1 VSQYIGAVDEENLF
15 PRIARKKT
23 WVVAY
28 RHNYQVHRMDL
39 LEPAY
44 ELLSALASGR
54 TIGEAIMAVL
64 TLKWRPAVKQSQLF
78 EWFRDWM
85 AEGLFQAVELA
96 DAKAIA
102 AS

>member
-1 VSQYIGAVDEENLF
+1 VDGENGF
-15 PRIARKKT
+15 PRIAAKKS

-28 RHNYQVHRMDL
+28 RRNYQVHRIDL
-39 LEPAY
+39 TEAAY

-54 TIGEAIMAVL
+54 TLGKAIVGVL
-64 TLKWRPAVKQSQLF
+64 TRKRGKAVKQSQLF

-85 AEGLFQAVELA
+85 AEGLFQAVELG
-96 DAKAIA
+96 DAKATA